1 MSITLRYGDL
11 PRVLAITCETTAPRT
26 SASGRYITAHL
37 PKAENPAK
45 LQISYNDEPCQIT
58 ILHDLDVGGA
68 AVELCITAG
77 ASAYDVSLSID
88 LDGRTA
94 GAHGVTGATVAASV
108 PA

>member
-1 MSITLRYGDL
+1 MSIVLRYGDQ
-11 PRVLAITCETTAPRT
+11 PRVLAITCETTAPRA

-45 LQISYNDEPCQIT
+45 LQISYNDDPSQLT
-58 ILHDLDVGGA
+58 ILHDLDGGGA
-68 AVELCITAG
+68 TVELCITAG
-77 ASAYDVSLSID
+77 ASAYDVALSID

-94 GAHGVTGATVAASV
+94 GAHGVTGATVAATV